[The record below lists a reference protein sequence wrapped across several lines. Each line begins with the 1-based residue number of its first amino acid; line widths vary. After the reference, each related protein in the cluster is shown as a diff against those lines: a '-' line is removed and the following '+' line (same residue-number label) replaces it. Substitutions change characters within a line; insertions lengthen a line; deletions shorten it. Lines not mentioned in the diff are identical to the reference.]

1 MAKPVVLEPEVP
13 NINLIGPGTVIK
25 GDIKTN
31 GDFRIDGT
39 IVGNVICKGK
49 IVVGKS
55 GSIEGEI
62 NCQNA
67 EISGNIKGKLM
78 ISEQLSLKSSAKIQG
93 EISTQKIAIEPG
105 AFFTGNCNMNSHYK
119 ESNPS
124 NLESRAQE
132 SIG

>member
-1 MAKPVVLEPEVP
+1 MAKPVVLEPDVP

-39 IVGNVICKGK
+39 IVGNVLCKGK

-67 EISGNIKGKLM
+67 EISGNVKGKL
-78 ISEQLSLKSSAKIQG
+78 IIAEQLSLKNSAKIQG

-105 AFFTGNCNMNSHYK
+105 ALFSGNCNMNGHHK
-119 ESNPS
+119 ENNPLS
-124 NLESRAQE
+124 FESRPKE